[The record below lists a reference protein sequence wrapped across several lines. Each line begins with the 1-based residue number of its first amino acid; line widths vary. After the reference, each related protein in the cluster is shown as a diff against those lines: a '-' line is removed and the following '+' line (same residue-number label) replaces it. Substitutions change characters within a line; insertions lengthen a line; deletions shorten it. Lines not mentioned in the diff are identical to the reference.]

1 MIRLCRESPHTYL
14 GRSFRHAMLPSI
26 CQSCQS
32 GYWHNKPG
40 HIGMLSAD
48 VSEEDSKDMAN
59 IVQFGATQ
67 IVTGKKSAEG
77 IVGCFIAEGLNM
89 K

>member
-14 GRSFRHAMLPSI
+14 GRSFRHAMLQSI
-26 CQSCQS
+26 YQIYQS
-32 GYWHNKPG
+32 GHWLNKPG
-40 HIGMLSAD
+40 HTGTLSTD

-59 IVQFGATQ
+59 IVQSGATQ
-67 IVTGKKSAEG
+67 IVIGKKSAEG
-77 IVGCFIAEGLNM
+77 IVSGFIAEGLNM

>member
-26 CQSCQS
+26 CQIYQS
-32 GYWHNKPG
+32 GNWQNKPG
-40 HIGMLSAD
+40 HTGTLSTD

-59 IVQFGATQ
+59 IVQFGVTQ

-77 IVGCFIAEGLNM
+77 IVGGSIAEGLNM